1 MNILAR
7 DNYDVPDHA
16 PPLPLSPRARSRAHR
31 RTCTRKS
38 PGWAPVMCS
47 DISEADR
54 GPAVFGALIA
64 LMGMRSPCATVPS
77 EGIAEPVSARVC
89 LGTAA
94 CHCAYGG
101 VRACVRVRATSAK
114 PCQASGWCP
123 AWGEG
128 AQCHSELSQS
138 VWSAQAGV
146 GARACSYR
154 HCGSHP
160 LGAPRWLRRC
170 LSLSDLWA

>member
-7 DNYDVPDHA
+7 DNYDVPGHA
-16 PPLPLSPRARSRAHR
+16 PPLPPSPRARSRAHR

-64 LMGMRSPCATVPS
+64 LMGMRSPCRPVPS

-101 VRACVRVRATSAK
+101 VRACVRPCSRDECQTVPGQRLVPGVGRGCPVPQRA
-114 PCQASGWCP
+114 
-123 AWGEG
+123 
-128 AQCHSELSQS
+128 QS
-138 VWSAQAGV
+138 VCVECAG
-146 GARACSYR
+146 GSGRAGLFLPSLWVTPPR
-154 HCGSHP
+154 
-160 LGAPRWLRRC
+160 GAPLAST
-170 LSLSDLWA
+170 LPKPQ